1 MINEQTLIDIAE
13 KIDYEVNKAQKKLR
27 ELSKREKESG
37 VKFDL
42 RLAVETE
49 IDTLKMVRQFVTVA
63 INGNKEKETI

>member
-1 MINEQTLIDIAE
+1 MITEQTLIDIAE

-49 IDTLKMVRQFVTVA
+49 IDTLKMARQFVTVA

>member
-13 KIDYEVNKAQKKLR
+13 KIDCEVKKAQKKLR